1 METSRVLPRL
11 ILIDIGLVMALFD
24 RHTIRLLRAQ
34 VPAQESQLIRSHNT
48 LGLAI
53 RHLKVT
59 ITLLADLQLN
69 PLITYLLFGHSQIT
83 DPPLEKSVG
92 PMANDQDE
100 LILVACWSSPPI
112 LAGGSDEKDYSGTL
126 MLHPTKGHCDEYWL
140 EIVLFLESLFFGAG
154 ASGELLYFHYKSME

>member
-24 RHTIRLLRAQ
+24 RHTIRLLRVR

-48 LGLAI
+48 LGPAI
-53 RHLKVT
+53 RLRKVT
-59 ITLLADLQLN
+59 ITLPVDLQLN
-69 PLITYLLFGHSQIT
+69 PLITYLLFGHNQIT

-112 LAGGSDEKDYSGTL
+112 LVGGNDEKDWPEIL
-126 MLHPTKGHCDEYWL
+126 RLHPAKGHCYEYQL
-140 EIVLFLESLFFGAG
+140 ETFLFLEGLSIGAG